1 MIRWQW
7 VHEHQHDGTHVA
19 GLRAARPK
27 RSGDAVHEYNN
38 AHGHASYSSAN
49 WWVVA
54 WTSYSV
60 QLLSTKARL
69 RFGRSMCSLCV
80 GSGSRVCPVRG

>member
-1 MIRWQW
+1 MSISMTGRM
-7 VHEHQHDGTHVA
+7 
-19 GLRAARPK
+19 LRGCVQRPK

-49 WWVVA
+49 WWGVA

-60 QLLSTKARL
+60 QLLR
-69 RFGRSMCSLCV
+69 
-80 GSGSRVCPVRG
+80 RG